1 MIPRDLQL
9 EIHLYTAAVI
19 RARDAYRTSE
29 HGERR
34 CEFCTKWS
42 VTTSRWCTTHRDA
55 RQRR

>member
-1 MIPRDLQL
+1 MTREQML
-9 EIHLYTAAVI
+9 ELARYTAAVI
-19 RARDAYRTSE
+19 RARDSYRTSE

-34 CEFCTKWS
+34 CEFCAKWS